1 MSKQNSER
9 FDFDLEASNTFTLK
23 GEEETQIEQ
32 SSKLD
37 IETNKKHPK
46 ASNSHNSHSSIVINN
61 LTNYSFGYSE
71 HILNSEENDINNE
84 AKLDIIGTFK
94 KNKPRISPKSR
105 KCDSVVKIQL
115 TKIRKSKKAQRSS
128 KESQNSKK
136 VDKEPNISDKA
147 IENLIET
154 SSINKDETSEENKM
168 DVENDI
174 KTDEKEKEKEFNNEE
189 EIHDDII
196 EDINS
201 ANGESDMKQKEDI
214 DVNNVNNIN
223 IQEEI
228 KDKSS
233 DMFIEP
239 EKNTNLFPQEKE
251 KIEENEVISQENNES
266 NIIKEISEMTLENE
280 QNKEEKENINIIENT
295 ENNEGNHEEKNKKK
309 KINMKMAKIEENKR
323 MAFEDVN
330 MKEKKVENKDKNDA
344 EEKKEEEKMHNLI
357 EPVSEEESNQLKNA
371 FNEPINEEKD
381 EKEKDEENKEEK
393 EKKEEEKEKDLNQ
406 KIEEEKKD
414 DEEKDKDQKQEGEKE
429 TEINNENKM
438 EEEMI
443 RKDKEE
449 VKDKEGSEN
458 KNIIK
463 NELGLKKEKEEEGT
477 KLQDNKTNN
486 NNFEI
491 MNNINYNF
499 NPYLFQ
505 MMKQQIKNELF
516 QEFIK
521 KGNDNDFNSQENQ
534 NPEKSSTDNFLGKK
548 RLKSPSNDLNNIKE
562 KNENIIENNKNEI
575 IENEIQEKEKEKD
588 NNKEENINNQKNSSS
603 IYDVLEKHIF
613 NYLYDKIMK
622 ESLSNSND
630 LEKQLKELISEVGFS
645 NVKSSL
651 INIKKEKDKKLNENK
666 NILKN
671 DSEPN
676 EFHYQFDNN
685 FYHRYKSFKI
695 IDGIQNYICCD
706 IKCKAAAILNIKE
719 KKFTVIKNHTVN
731 LKEHI
736 NFSEDRPVY
745 FMKTRKLDEV
755 HIKKNTHNDKY
766 HLEWFK

>member
-1 MSKQNSER
+1 
-9 FDFDLEASNTFTLK
+9 
-23 GEEETQIEQ
+23 
-32 SSKLD
+32 
-37 IETNKKHPK
+37 
-46 ASNSHNSHSSIVINN
+46 
-61 LTNYSFGYSE
+61 
-71 HILNSEENDINNE
+71 
-84 AKLDIIGTFK
+84 
-94 KNKPRISPKSR
+94 
-105 KCDSVVKIQL
+105 
-115 TKIRKSKKAQRSS
+115 
-128 KESQNSKK
+128 
-136 VDKEPNISDKA
+136 
-147 IENLIET
+147 
-154 SSINKDETSEENKM
+154 
-168 DVENDI
+168 
-174 KTDEKEKEKEFNNEE
+174 
-189 EIHDDII
+189 
-196 EDINS
+196 
-201 ANGESDMKQKEDI
+201 
-214 DVNNVNNIN
+214 
-223 IQEEI
+223 
-228 KDKSS
+228 
-233 DMFIEP
+233 MFIEP
-239 EKNTNLFPQEKE
+239 EKNSNLFPQEKE

-357 EPVSEEESNQLKNA
+357 EPVSEEESNQLKNVV
-371 FNEPINEEKD
+371 NEPINEEKD

-463 NELGLKKEKEEEGT
+463 NELGLKKEKEEEST

>member
-71 HILNSEENDINNE
+71 HILNSEENDINE

-154 SSINKDETSEENKM
+154 SSINKDEISEENKM

-174 KTDEKEKEKEFNNEE
+174 KTDEKEKEKEINNEE
-189 EIHDDII
+189 EIHDDIL
-196 EDINS
+196 EDMNS
-201 ANGESDMKQKEDI
+201 ENGECDMKQKEDI
-214 DVNNVNNIN
+214 NVNNVNNIN

-239 EKNTNLFPQEKE
+239 EKNSNLFPQEKE

-344 EEKKEEEKMHNLI
+344 EEKKEEEKMQNLI
-357 EPVSEEESNQLKNA
+357 EPVSEEESNQLKNVV
-371 FNEPINEEKD
+371 NEPINEEKD

-414 DEEKDKDQKQEGEKE
+414 DEEKDKEQKQEGEKE